1 MRKRIIIMCLIT
13 ACFCY
18 GMLTQAVTQEPTTCG
33 ELQAMVQ
40 ETVGNEDPAVYRN
53 HGAYVS
59 TVANLVDPYLESGQ
73 IDSVCASCIV
83 NQFARRIPIEEQV
96 PCED

>member
-1 MRKRIIIMCLIT
+1 MSKRILIMCLVV
-13 ACFCY
+13 ACFCFV
-18 GMLTQAVTQEPTTCG
+18 MITQALTQEPITCR
-33 ELQAMVQ
+33 ELQVMVQ
-40 ETVGNEDPAVYRN
+40 GTVGNEDPAVYKN

-59 TVANLVDPYLESGQ
+59 TVANLVDPYLESAQ

-96 PCED
+96 PCEF